1 MTLASWPLLYI
12 LRSVCT
18 ALRMWV
24 ETYIQKRRLRQQN
37 YALFHYYTFAADVE
51 RYGEPFRYWPSPSW
65 RMWKVE
71 VWWYFDGLHRYD
83 RGWICERTYWM
94 NSLAQ
99 LSDIHRNM
107 YRTAGM
113 YNHFQL
119 TLSSWIWD
127 YTYQVWQEEDHTYL
141 YNHLQL

>member
-12 LRSVCT
+12 LRSVYT
-18 ALRMWV
+18 ASRMWV
-24 ETYIQKRRLRQQN
+24 EKYIQKRRLRQRN
-37 YALFHYYTFAADVE
+37 YALQHYSTFAADVE
-51 RYGEPFRYWPSPSW
+51 RYGEPFQYWPLPSW

-71 VWWYFDGLHRYD
+71 VWWYFDGYSRHD

-99 LSDIHRNM
+99 LSDRQRNM
-107 YRTAGM
+107 YRTAGL
-113 YNHFQL
+113 YKHLQL

-127 YTYQVWQEEDHTYL
+127 YTDQVWQEEDHV
-141 YNHLQL
+141 